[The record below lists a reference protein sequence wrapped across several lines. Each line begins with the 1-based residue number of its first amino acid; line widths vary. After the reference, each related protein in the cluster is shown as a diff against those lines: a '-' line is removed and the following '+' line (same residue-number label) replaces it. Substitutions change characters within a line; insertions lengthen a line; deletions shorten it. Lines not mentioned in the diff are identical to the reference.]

1 MSEIKLKEIT
11 RTLRRAQTPCE
22 KIFWEAVRNRR
33 VKGKKFIRQFAIPC
47 ECDGLK
53 RFFVADFYCS
63 ESRLVVELDGSVHDD
78 REEYDELRT
87 VVINQ
92 LGIRV
97 IRFRNDEIEK
107 DLPDVIKKLEMSL

>member
-1 MSEIKLKEIT
+1 
-11 RTLRRAQTPCE
+11 
-22 KIFWEAVRNRR
+22 
-33 VKGKKFIRQFAIPC
+33 VKGKKFIMQFAIPF

-63 ESRLVVELDGSVHDD
+63 ESQLMVELDGSVHDD

-92 LGIRV
+92 LRIRV

-107 DLPDVIKKLEMSL
+107 DLPDVIKKLEMYI